1 MTLEKIATLIG
12 ARIYG
17 NATDRVV
24 DWLLTDS
31 RSLAFPES
39 TLFFALRTRL
49 GDGHRYVADLY
60 KRGVR
65 CFVVEQVP
73 AEAEQE
79 FPEAVFLITASPLKA
94 LQRLAERHR
103 EEMHLPV
110 IGITGSNGKTV
121 VKEWLYQLLAP
132 HYHVARSPRS
142 YNSQIG
148 VPLSV
153 WLLNEQTEIGVFEA
167 GISQVGEM
175 HALRSIVQPTIGIMT
190 NVGEAHQENF
200 VSKEE
205 KCAEKLT
212 LFQDAEVLIYCA
224 DDAIV
229 SGGVAA
235 MNYTGRRFAWTLKAD
250 AEAEVSVRAEQT
262 DEKFTQITYTYEGA
276 THTFTLPFIDGA
288 SLQNA
293 LHCLAACLYLGIS
306 SDTIAQ
312 GMVNLEP
319 VAMRLEVKQ
328 GIRGCMI
335 INDCYNSDINSLDIA
350 LDFTAR
356 RFAQTAAQRRVLVLS
371 DMEQTG
377 LTPAELYKRVA
388 QMVVSR
394 GVDLLIGVGTDL
406 SASRECFTLPAH
418 FFTSVEALMSSS
430 VLDELQSDVI
440 LLKGSRRAGFERI
453 AEALSQKV
461 HETTLE
467 VNLEAVAQN
476 LTHYRNMLSAQT
488 KMVCMIKASAYGSGA
503 VEIAKTLQERGV
515 DYLAV
520 AVADEGVEL
529 RNAGITGNIIV
540 MNPEMNS
547 FATLFAHRLEPEV
560 YNFNLLDALIRAAE
574 HEGITNFPVHIKLDT
589 GMTRLGFNPHE
600 DMEQLVARLKHQ
612 TALLPRSVF
621 SHFAGSDSKDFDAYT
636 HQQFATFDT
645 ASKYLQA
652 NFPHKVLRHICNS
665 AGIERFPEYHLDM
678 VRLGLGL
685 YGVSPI
691 DNHTIHNV
699 ATLKTTILQIRDV
712 SDATTVGYS
721 RRGVL
726 SRPSR
731 IAALPIGYAD
741 GLNRRLG
748 NNRGYC
754 LVNGMPA
761 PYVGNICMDVCMIDV
776 TDIPCH
782 EGDTVEIFGDNL
794 PVAQLAE
801 WLETIPYEVLT
812 SVSERVKRVY
822 LA

>member
-73 AEAEQE
+73 DETEQE

-153 WLLNEQTEIGVFEA
+153 WLLNDQTEIGVFEA

-200 VSKEE
+200 ASKEE

-250 AEAEVSVRAEQT
+250 AEAEVNVRAEQT

-306 SDTIAQ
+306 ADTIAQ
-312 GMVNLEP
+312 GMANLEP

-356 RFAQTAAQRRVLVLS
+356 RFAQTAAQRRVLMLS

-406 SASRECFTLPAH
+406 SASRECFTLPAR

-476 LTHYRNMLSAQT
+476 LTHYRNMLSEQT

-574 HEGITNFPVHIKLDT
+574 REGITNFPVHIKLDT

-645 ASKYLQA
+645 ASKLLQA

-685 YGVSPI
+685 YGVSPL

-712 SDATTVGYS
+712 SDVTTVGYS

-748 NNRGYC
+748 NGRGYC